1 MPIPKRLSTNSNE
14 PRRPLFPS
22 GCKRLL
28 SDMKNKAEENL
39 DIADDKYQDAAIE
52 QTEEISDSSLNT
64 ENKPSEDDPSKN
76 NNQEIKEKETNIPK
90 SELMYSKEAYEDG
103 YDFSGLEPEEQEL
116 SKKLYRSK
124 MHMQRV
130 YNKLCLY
137 NDILENEQEAML
149 NVDVGW
155 GFPKSGVYLG
165 CVQSCQKSMK
175 RDSNELIMRIILD
188 EKTIRNIK
196 FDCSFSNP
204 VMSAIRQRWPK
215 DFKLRKPV
223 SFHDKRPK
231 VRKPLPF
238 HKTEGMLLRVKVEN
252 ITLKNGHPF
261 SKIIGAKFLSEA
273 SERCIDNMINL
284 MIEQSEE

>member
-14 PRRPLFPS
+14 PRRPLFPQE
-22 GCKRLL
+22 CKRFL

-39 DIADDKYQDAAIE
+39 DIADVNHQDAAIE
-52 QTEEISDSSLNT
+52 QTEEISDFSLNT
-64 ENKPSEDDPSKN
+64 ENKPSEDNPLKN
-76 NNQEIKEKETNIPK
+76 NNQEIEGKETNIQK

-103 YDFSGLEPEEQEL
+103 YDFSSLNPEEQEL

-204 VMSAIRQRWPK
+204 VMSAIRQPTQTC
-215 DFKLRKPV
+215 F
-223 SFHDKRPK
+223 
-231 VRKPLPF
+231 
-238 HKTEGMLLRVKVEN
+238 
-252 ITLKNGHPF
+252 F
-261 SKIIGAKFLSEA
+261 S
-273 SERCIDNMINL
+273 
-284 MIEQSEE
+284 